1 MKATE
6 PTPTFATATDLQKIL
21 SGLTGFVPDE
31 CVEGV
36 VDRVQRLVRENEGMV
51 DEVLRGYER
60 LNRVFEIARQVA
72 HLTRA
77 LDVERVVLGQIGAL
91 LDAGAVHIFT
101 ALGEH
106 REYRDGQQCSGEFD
120 PRVPDNVLDRQVD
133 HTRATRKVAVATLA
147 GGQLVTGALTRLE
160 EQVDV
165 VAVFRPDCAHVI
177 ESGDLL
183 MLESLLSFG
192 SHTIANCELHEKLSR
207 MSFEITRAL
216 VAAIDKKDPY
226 TSGHSERVGFL
237 CRLIGARLGLG
248 AADLQV
254 LEWSGLLHDV
264 GKIGIPEEILM
275 KPGKLTA
282 EEFEVIKRHPRM
294 GFEILRPIASF
305 ESVLGAVL
313 YHHECPDGS
322 GYPEGLKGPEIPLF
336 AGVIHVADIFDALT
350 SNRAYRSAF
359 SMARAFE
366 ILRTDSGAKVDA
378 RIAAAF
384 LDAFENFRAFNR
396 GQFEA
401 LFPHLAKDRSA
412 DGAAGDAPAVAAP
425 LNAATPAA
433 APPARTEGGS

>member
-1 MKATE
+1 MSVKSNESA
-6 PTPTFATATDLQKIL
+6 PGSATANDLQKIL

-77 LDVERVVLGQIGAL
+77 RDVERVVLAQIGAL
-91 LDAGAVHIFT
+91 LESESVHIFT
-101 ALGEH
+101 AMGEH
-106 REYRDGQQCSGEFD
+106 RHDRAGQQCGDDFD
-120 PRVPDNVLDRQVD
+120 PRVPEAVLDRQVD
-133 HTRATRKVAVATLA
+133 HTRTTRKVSVANVA
-147 GGQLVTGALTRLE
+147 GGQLVTGALIRLD

-165 VAVFRPDCAHVI
+165 VALFRPDCAHAI

-183 MLESLLSFG
+183 MLESLLAFG

-207 MSFEITRAL
+207 MSFEVTRAL

-226 TSGHSERVGFL
+226 TSGHSERVGLL
-237 CRLIGARLGLG
+237 CRLIGARLGLS
-248 AADLQV
+248 AAELQV
-254 LEWSGLLHDV
+254 LEWAGLLHDV

-305 ESVLGAVL
+305 ENVLGAVL

-322 GYPEGLKGPEIPLF
+322 GYPEGLKNQEIPLF
-336 AGVIHVADIFDALT
+336 AGIIHVADIFDALT

-359 SMARAFE
+359 SMARAYE
-366 ILRTDSGAKVDA
+366 ILRSDSGSKVDK

-384 LDAFENFRAFNR
+384 LEAFEDFRSVNR
-396 GQFEA
+396 GQFET
-401 LFPHLAKDRSA
+401 LFPHLKRDRSLESP
-412 DGAAGDAPAVAAP
+412 GAAASSPCASQP
-425 LNAATPAA
+425 
-433 APPARTEGGS
+433 RSEEGAS